1 VRTACKPT
9 ENIRQ
14 WYSNLTGQVGVSEA
28 RQRQDARDQY
38 RTALKPLSKAPKDIF
53 AWLSNRERAISFAKE
68 KGVAE
73 VQYPTDWFA
82 DFAITV
88 KLFMDRW
95 MTAYPIE
102 QYIQETLLLNTCEQ
116 FP

>member
-1 VRTACKPT
+1 LRTACKPT

-28 RQRQDARDQY
+28 RQRQDARDKY
-38 RTALKPLSKAPKDIF
+38 RTALKPLSKAPKDIL
-53 AWLSNRERAISFAKE
+53 AWFSNWERSISFAKE

-73 VQYPTDWFA
+73 AQYPTDWFA

-102 QYIQETLLLNTCEQ
+102 QYIQEILLPNTCER